1 VQIEACVSSIRG
13 IGLKGHQEY
22 IVYACIH
29 ACIVYKFPSFVIME
43 KRELHGPQGVS
54 KATQPTLQVMQ
65 DKMPNGT
72 MALQMFWLYMHVCCS
87 ACSVMF
93 WLYIKCN
100 AVRQALGVETEYY
113 VQVVHWGSPVIT
125 NCICMR
131 QFLAGERLP
140 VRGGVL
146 PARCAH
152 GSVAVA

>member
-1 VQIEACVSSIRG
+1 M
-13 IGLKGHQEY
+13 
-22 IVYACIH
+22 YA
-29 ACIVYKFPSFVIME
+29 
-43 KRELHGPQGVS
+43 
-54 KATQPTLQVMQ
+54 
-65 DKMPNGT
+65 
-72 MALQMFWLYMHVCCS
+72 ALRT

-140 VRGGVL
+140 VRRYGV
-146 PARCAH
+146 PRPAH